1 MSETYKKI
9 KSEIVI
15 AMKAKDSERLLTV
28 RSLDSAIK
36 NISINSGH
44 REGPTEEDVVVGLN
58 QAVKRGLD
66 SAEQFKA
73 AGRTELADAEIYQV
87 HIAREFLPAQL
98 SSEDL
103 KKLVLDVVDLHESE
117 CGLVQKDF
125 GSIMKKCVAKAN
137 GAADNKSISEAIK
150 SLFKE
155 RGL

>member
-9 KSEIVI
+9 KSEIVV
-15 AMKAKDSERLLTV
+15 AMKAKNSERLLTL

-36 NISINSGH
+36 NIAINAGH
-44 REGPTEEDVVVGLN
+44 REGPTEEDVLTGLN

-66 SAEQFKA
+66 SVDQFKG
-73 AGRTELADAEIYQV
+73 AGRTELAEAELSQV
-87 HIAREFLPAQL
+87 EIAREFLPTQL
-98 SSEDL
+98 SAEDL
-103 KKLVLDVVDLHESE
+103 QRLVFEVVDLHESE

-150 SLFKE
+150 TLFKE
-155 RGL
+155 RGI

>member
-1 MSETYKKI
+1 
-9 KSEIVI
+9 V
-15 AMKAKDSERLLTV
+15 
-28 RSLDSAIK
+28 IK
-36 NISINSGH
+36 NIAINAGH
-44 REGPTEEDVVVGLN
+44 REGPTEEDVLTGLN

-73 AGRTELADAEIYQV
+73 AGRIELAESELYQV
-87 HIAREFLPAQL
+87 EIARQFLPAQL

-103 KKLVLDVVDLHESE
+103 KKLVFEVVDLHESE

-125 GSIMKKCVAKAN
+125 GPVMKKCVAKAN

-150 SLFKE
+150 TLFKE